1 MFKKYALLF
10 TLLLIT
16 GALRAQ
22 ESKTLYERY
31 LDFNLVRFE
40 ADNDV
45 ALEMGEALLDSA
57 DNLPDKSRISFYNS
71 MAKLYEDGKQP
82 GRATTYYEIVAKAVP
97 NYYVAHRALGYLY
110 LKPAT
115 DLEAQLNTTKKN
127 TPAYENLQ
135 ADYKTAALKALPHLE
150 IAEACDPSEET
161 LAIIKNLYKN
171 MGDTAGLNS
180 LPERLKNISKNCLDI
195 LSDN

>member
-1 MFKKYALLF
+1 MPKKYAFLF
-10 TLLLIT
+10 SLLLIS
-16 GALRAQ
+16 GVLRAQ

-57 DNLPDKSRISFYNS
+57 DNLPQKSRISFYNS
-71 MAKLYEDGKQP
+71 MAKLYEDGKQL
-82 GRATTYYEIVAKAVP
+82 GRATNYYEIVAKAVP

-115 DLEAQLNTTKKN
+115 DLEAQLITAKKN
-127 TPAYENLQ
+127 TPAYEKLT
-135 ADYKTAALKALPHLE
+135 ADYKAAALKALPHLE

-161 LAIIKNLYKN
+161 LAIIKTLYKK
-171 MGDTAGLNS
+171 MGDTEGLNA
-180 LPERLKNISKNCLDI
+180 LPDRLKQISKNCLDI